1 MKAAII
7 ESHGELDQ
15 VHVADIDAP
24 EPGIGEVLVRTN
36 HAALNHLD
44 YFVVKGWS
52 GLELH
57 MPHVLGSD
65 ASGIVEEVG
74 VGVTLVQKGDAVAIN
89 PGLSCGKCE
98 ACLSGNQNLC
108 RSFVIKGE
116 HVPGT
121 FAEYFTV
128 PEINAIKVP
137 EGYPMDKAAAAPLVF
152 LTAWRMLSTM
162 AMVKHGETVFVQGA
176 GGGVSTAAI
185 QIAKLL
191 GATVIV
197 TTGSSAKEE
206 KARAL
211 GADHVINYNEMPEY
225 SAHVFKDITAKR
237 GVDVVIDSVGA
248 ATFSTSLRLLRPGG
262 RLVVCGATTGPTTE
276 LDIRQVFWRQAR
288 VLGSSMSNQT
298 EFRDV
303 MKLVFEGK
311 LDPVI
316 DRSFSL
322 DEVPDAEA
330 YLIQAD
336 QFGKIVINIV

>member
-7 ESHGELDQ
+7 DAHGELDQ
-15 VHVADIDAP
+15 IHVADIDAP
-24 EPGIGEVLVRTN
+24 EPGLGEVLVRAS

-44 YFVVKGWS
+44 YFVVRGWS
-52 GLELH
+52 GLELP

-65 ASGIVEEVG
+65 GSGIVEEVG
-74 VGVTLVQKGDAVAIN
+74 PGVTLVQKGDMVTIN

-98 ACLSGNQNLC
+98 VCLSGNQNLC
-108 RSFVIKGE
+108 RAFVIKGE
-116 HVPGT
+116 NVSGT

-128 PEINAIKVP
+128 PEINVIKVP

-162 AMVKHGETVFVQGA
+162 AMVKHGETVFIQGA

-197 TTGSSAKEE
+197 TTGSGAKEE

-211 GADHVINYNEMPEY
+211 GADHVINYNEMPDY
-225 SAHVFKDITAKR
+225 GTHVFKELTGKR
-237 GVDVVIDSVGA
+237 GVDVVIDSVGEK
-248 ATFSTSLRLLRPGG
+248 TFSTSLRLLRPGG

-276 LDIRQVFWRQAR
+276 LDIRQIFWRQSK
-288 VLGSSMSNQT
+288 VLGSSMSNQK

-303 MKLVFEGK
+303 MNLVFVGK
-311 LDPVI
+311 LDPII
-316 DRSFSL
+316 DKSFSL

-330 YLIQAD
+330 YLLQAE
-336 QFGKIVINIV
+336 QFGKVVINIA